1 MAIVEKWKDIKDYK
15 GLYQVSNLGR
25 VRSVDHY
32 ASNGKTQILY
42 RGKVKK
48 LQPNK
53 RNNYLSVILSKKDK
67 EKRVYIHR
75 LVAEAF
81 IKKVDG
87 KNEVNH
93 IDGNKHNNTVEN
105 LEWVTSQ
112 ENKEHAYKLGLYDTE
127 KFRNRK
133 RSREHGKR

>member
-1 MAIVEKWKDIKDYK
+1 MEKVEKWEDIKNYK
-15 GLYQVSNLGR
+15 GLYQISDFGR
-25 VRSVDHY
+25 IRSVDHY
-32 ASNGKTQILY
+32 ASNGKGQMLY
-42 RGKVKK
+42 KGKIKCP
-48 LQPNK
+48 QANK
-53 RNNYLSVILSKKDK
+53 RNNYLSVILSKNNK

-81 IKKVDG
+81 IKKVEG

-93 IDGNKHNNTVEN
+93 IDGNKHNNVVEN

-127 KFRNRK
+127 KFRHRK
-133 RSREHGKR
+133 RGKA